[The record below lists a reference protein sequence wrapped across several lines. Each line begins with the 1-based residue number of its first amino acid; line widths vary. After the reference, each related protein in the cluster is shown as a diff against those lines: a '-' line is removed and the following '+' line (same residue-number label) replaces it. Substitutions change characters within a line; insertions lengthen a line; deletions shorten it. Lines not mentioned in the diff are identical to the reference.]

1 MKASRCGN
9 ATIETA
15 MFVPVLIVL
24 LAGTAEI
31 AKATY
36 VYFQAHKELYQ
47 LARMLGTLQGG
58 NLCDS
63 SDPQV
68 VNAIN
73 QALTGSAEGGSP
85 LITGLTPD
93 VVAIR
98 LERREAGSEAVTE
111 CACTLEGCD
120 ASQGGRGP
128 DYIVVSLP
136 NGLNLPISIPYLVT
150 QTVPLRLSVRV
161 PYGGS

>member
-1 MKASRCGN
+1 VRRGN
-9 ATIETA
+9 STIEAA
-15 MFVPVLIVL
+15 MFVPVFIVL
-24 LAGTAEI
+24 LVGTAEI

-63 SDPQV
+63 SDPEI
-68 VNAIN
+68 VNAKN
-73 QALTGSAEGGSP
+73 FALTGSSEGGSP

-93 VVAIR
+93 IVTVR
-98 LERREAGSEAVTE
+98 LERRDDSGEAAAE

-128 DYIVVSLP
+128 DFVVVSVP
-136 NGLNLPISIPYLVT
+136 EGFAVPISIPYLVS
-150 QTVPLRLSVRV
+150 QTIPLRLSVRV